1 MVSRQ
6 MPLLARTE
14 NEQRTLDEQIQQLQ
28 KIVDYE
34 IREYPVEILVDKFVT
49 GLETDEAELFIPDY
63 QREFIWSKQQ
73 QSRFIESIL
82 LNLPIPYLFVADVH
96 EGAREGRLEIVDGS
110 QRIRTLVAFMQDSL
124 RLSGLVKLDKANG
137 FVFSEMSVPRQ
148 MRFKRK
154 TLRTIELTESTDE
167 EARREIFDRLNSGG
181 TQIKPMEQRRGSMDG
196 PFMTVLEECAA
207 LELFAQLCPVSTVK
221 KKLQE
226 PQELVLR
233 YFAYCDQ
240 YEQFSKNV
248 DGFLDDFLKQANQV
262 LKQAPEKAAD
272 YRGQFET
279 MLAFVAQ
286 HFPHGFKKDINNQS
300 VPRIRFESIAIG
312 ATLALRAN
320 PELVPDNVM
329 TWLESAD
336 FKRHTR
342 SDASNSRPKLVNR
355 IHFVRDSLLGRP
367 IEYIKG
373 GLQMDADS
381 NEEA

>member
-1 MVSRQ
+1 
-6 MPLLARTE
+6 MPLLTRTE
-14 NEQRTLDEQIQQLQ
+14 DEQRTLDEQVQKLQ

-34 IREYPVEILVDKFVT
+34 IREYPVEILVDKFVN

-63 QREFIWSKQQ
+63 QREFIWSEPQ

-82 LNLPIPYLFVADVH
+82 LNLPIPYLFVADVN

-124 RLSGLVKLDKANG
+124 RLSGLIKLDKANG

-181 TQIKPMEQRRGSMDG
+181 TPIQPMEQRRGSMDG
-196 PFMTVLEECAA
+196 PFMKVLEECA
-207 LELFAQLCPVSTVK
+207 ELAAFAQLCPVSAIK

-233 YFAYCDQ
+233 YFAYCDKYQ
-240 YEQFSKNV
+240 AFSKNV
-248 DGFLDDFLKQANQV
+248 DVFLDDFLKGANTA
-262 LKQAPEKAAD
+262 LTAMPEKSTA
-272 YRGQFET
+272 YRQQFET
-279 MLAFVAQ
+279 MLAFVAL
-286 HFPHGFKKDINNQS
+286 HFPHGFRKDAANQS

-312 ATLALRAN
+312 TTLALREN
-320 PELVPDNVM
+320 PQLVPVDV
-329 TWLESAD
+329 TSWLESKE

-342 SDASNSRPKLVNR
+342 SDASNSRPRVVNR
-355 IHFVRDSLLGRP
+355 IHFVRDNLLGRP
-367 IEYIKG
+367 VEYIEG
-373 GLQMDADS
+373 GLPIGADGS
-381 NEEA
+381 REA